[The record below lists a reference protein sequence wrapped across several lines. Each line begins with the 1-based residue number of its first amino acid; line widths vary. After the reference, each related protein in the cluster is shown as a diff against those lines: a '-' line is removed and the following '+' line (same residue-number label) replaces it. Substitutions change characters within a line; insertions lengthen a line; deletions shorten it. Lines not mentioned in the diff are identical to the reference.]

1 MTGRRSHGRLS
12 ALNGV
17 VHQGTSPATTAS
29 RSESHRQGGL
39 DTVRQWAWE
48 GPWAAVLVRLDVRSL
63 QP

>member
-1 MTGRRSHGRLS
+1 MELCTKAPARRR
-12 ALNGV
+12 
-17 VHQGTSPATTAS
+17 TAS